1 MKRAFGETAI
11 FENVDIIK
19 QDIQME
25 KKEVTKFMR
34 DLEGKTKRKLDQ
46 VKQTVSLRKKK
57 KFLLTQIYFFNR
69 KNLSR
74 RTSSV
79 NSDCA
84 RRFRHHWARTQK

>member
-57 KFLLTQIYFFNR
+57 NFLYSNLFF
-69 KNLSR
+69 
-74 RTSSV
+74 
-79 NSDCA
+79 
-84 RRFRHHWARTQK
+84 